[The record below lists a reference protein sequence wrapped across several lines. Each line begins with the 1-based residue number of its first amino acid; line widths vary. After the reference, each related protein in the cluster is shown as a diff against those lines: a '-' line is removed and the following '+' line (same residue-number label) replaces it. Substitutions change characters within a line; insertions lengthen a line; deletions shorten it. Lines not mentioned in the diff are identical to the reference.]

1 MSHHHHQHHS
11 HSSDSTKVILLWVCF
26 GLTVFFFVLAVI
38 FCLCC
43 YIYKKVFKWVAYIG
57 TFVAGAIM
65 LYQLT
70 LALTAQFDS
79 NDNEIAET
87 EVVNLSS
94 LLLTI
99 ATQGKKSIQ

>member
-1 MSHHHHQHHS
+1 MSHDHHHHHS
-11 HSSDSTKVILLWVCF
+11 HSNNNNNTEVILLWVCF

-79 NDNEIAET
+79 NEIAET
-87 EVVNLSS
+87 EGANLSY

-99 ATQGKKSIQ
+99 ATKGKKSI

>member
-1 MSHHHHQHHS
+1 MSHH
-11 HSSDSTKVILLWVCF
+11 SSSISNSTEVILLWVCF
-26 GLTVFFFVLAVI
+26 GLTVFFFVIAVI

-79 NDNEIAET
+79 HGSELGEDDAET
-87 EVVNLSS
+87 LSS

-99 ATQGKKSIQ
+99 ATRGNQ

>member
-1 MSHHHHQHHS
+1 MSHHS
-11 HSSDSTKVILLWVCF
+11 HSDNNNNTRVILLWVCF

-43 YIYKKVFKWVAYIG
+43 YVYKKVFKWVAYIG

-70 LALTAQFDS
+70 LALTAQFD
-79 NDNEIAET
+79 NHWNGGDDETAAE
-87 EVVNLSS
+87 NLSS

-99 ATQGKKSIQ
+99 ATRGNQ

>member
-1 MSHHHHQHHS
+1 MS
-11 HSSDSTKVILLWVCF
+11 HSSSISNSTEVILLWVCF

-70 LALTAQFDS
+70 LALTAQFD
-79 NDNEIAET
+79 NQGIQEDEGAVET
-87 EVVNLSS
+87 LSS
-94 LLLTI
+94 LFLTI
-99 ATQGKKSIQ
+99 ATRGNQ

>member
-1 MSHHHHQHHS
+1 MSNNN
-11 HSSDSTKVILLWVCF
+11 TKVILLWVCF

-38 FCLCC
+38 FCIGC

-70 LALTAQFDS
+70 LALTAQFD
-79 NDNEIAET
+79 NHWNGEEEEDEAAVET
-87 EVVNLSS
+87 LSS

-99 ATQGKKSIQ
+99 ATRGNQ

>member
-1 MSHHHHQHHS
+1 MSHHS
-11 HSSDSTKVILLWVCF
+11 HSSSNTHNTKVILSWVLF
-26 GLTVFFFVLAVI
+26 GLAVFFFVLAVI

-79 NDNEIAET
+79 DDEIAET
-87 EVVNLSS
+87 EVANLSS

-99 ATQGKKSIQ
+99 ATQSKKSI